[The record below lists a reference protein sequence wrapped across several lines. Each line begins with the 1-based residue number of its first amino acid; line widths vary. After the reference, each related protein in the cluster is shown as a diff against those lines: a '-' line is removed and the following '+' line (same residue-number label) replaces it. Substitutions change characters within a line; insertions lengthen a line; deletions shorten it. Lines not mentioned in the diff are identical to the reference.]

1 MRNVNHNILSF
12 VIQCEKMN
20 KTTKFIHFSFSW
32 KISMGLDW
40 SIYTNYQMK
49 RKTIN
54 TWTL

>member
-20 KTTKFIHFSFSW
+20 KTRKFIHFSFSW